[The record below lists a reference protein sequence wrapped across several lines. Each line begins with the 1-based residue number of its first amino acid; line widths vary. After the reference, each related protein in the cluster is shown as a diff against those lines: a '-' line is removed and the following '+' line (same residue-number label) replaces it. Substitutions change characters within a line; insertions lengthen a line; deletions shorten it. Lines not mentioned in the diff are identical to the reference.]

1 MTAPRNANR
10 RPADQF
16 RAADHEAH
24 RRRNAGNDPIAFVA
38 KYATA
43 AVAILAI
50 GAFAFGVSALVWAPL
65 VRAIAA
71 ELGVPR

>member
-1 MTAPRNANR
+1 MTAPRNGNR

-43 AVAILAI
+43 AVAFLAI
-50 GAFAFGVSALVWAPL
+50 AAFAFGLSALVWAPL
-65 VRAIAA
+65 VRAIAN
-71 ELGVPR
+71 EMEVTR